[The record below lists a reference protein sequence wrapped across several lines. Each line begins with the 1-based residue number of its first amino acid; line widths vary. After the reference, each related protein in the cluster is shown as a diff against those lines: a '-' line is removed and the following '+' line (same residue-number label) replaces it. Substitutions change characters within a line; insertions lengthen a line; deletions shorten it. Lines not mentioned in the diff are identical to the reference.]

1 MRTSWRGRRITQVI
15 QSCGIAQEAQDRS
28 SDSICR
34 NRSCSFLTTR
44 ESRSFFTLPTVEGNF
59 LSVKDVYFDDAPSAK
74 IPRILASTQSDSPSH
89 SRRSTRVER
98 ASRLVQSGSEELRP
112 SGKSDNPRSSKN
124 QLAIDEL
131 VSAIEEQS
139 S

>member
-1 MRTSWRGRRITQVI
+1 M
-15 QSCGIAQEAQDRS
+15 
-28 SDSICR
+28 
-34 NRSCSFLTTR
+34 
-44 ESRSFFTLPTVEGNF
+44 LPTVEGNF
-59 LSVKDVYFDDAPSAK
+59 LPVKDVYLDDAPSAK

-89 SRRSTRVER
+89 SRRCTRVER
-98 ASRLVQSGSEELRP
+98 ASRLVQSGSEELRR